1 MTNCEMRWRGGV
13 SALAGGLSLVG
24 GGSALAQ
31 ELGAPVPPVSLV
43 YYAADIG
50 VEHEQSAR
58 VLADEWRKLG
68 LEFELQPI
76 QFGTFVAT
84 INVGGGLE
92 DMAVV
97 VVGADPD
104 RMDPTYW
111 LYDSSACG
119 QRRNASKWCDED
131 YTALATLQRQQV
143 NPEERLQTVRQL
155 QEIHHAQAPWWPVSH
170 SLYGMLWNADKWE
183 NITSPAPIAPHEGPV
198 DPWLQARPLTDDRIL
213 DWAYLEDVN
222 GYNPFAEESA
232 VGWIRFIYDTFAKSN
247 AAGDI
252 LPWAAE
258 SWEFLDDTTLR
269 VTLRD
274 DMTFHDGEPVTAAD
288 AVFTLAKA
296 VEVQP
301 PAMVAR
307 VENIDRVEQV
317 DAHSFDVFLKEPDA
331 SFVPNSLTFLFI
343 APEHVWADYEGD
355 IVDRDIVADK
365 AVVGSGP
372 FSFVTWRV
380 NELHELATHADHFAA
395 PAYDGIRRLA
405 LGQADAIR
413 SAMIEG
419 VGDIATTVLPVAAM
433 SDLSMQYDHLDFMEI
448 PTHASQLVWVNNQD
462 APFDDLAFRE
472 ALRMA
477 TNKQR
482 VVIEALQGFSILAGS
497 GPVPNQL
504 ERWHHPELEA
514 IAFDIDGAR
523 QILADAGYGWDSAG
537 RLHYPPAR

>member
-1 MTNCEMRWRGGV
+1 MKLSRFGWRTGAT
-13 SALAGGLSLVG
+13 ALAGC
-24 GGSALAQ
+24 LAAMGAQ
-31 ELGAPVPPVSLV
+31 AQDLGEIVPPISLV

-58 VLADEWRKLG
+58 ILSEEWSKLG
-68 LEFELQPI
+68 LQFELQPI

-111 LYDSSACG
+111 LYDSSVCG

-131 YTALATLQRQQV
+131 YSAKATAQRGQID
-143 NPEERLQTVRQL
+143 EAERLQTVREL
-155 QEIHHAQAPWWPVSH
+155 QEYHHANAPWWPVTH
-170 SLYGMLWNADKWE
+170 SLYGMLWNNQKWG
-183 NITSPAPIAPHEGPV
+183 NITNPMPLAPHEGLV
-198 DPWLQARPLTDDRIL
+198 DPWLNATPLTDDRIL

-222 GYNPFAEESA
+222 GYNPLAEESA
-232 VGWIRFIYDTFAKSN
+232 VGWVRFIFDTFAKNNS
-247 AAGDI
+247 AGEI

-258 SWEFLDDTTLR
+258 SWEFLDETTLR
-269 VTLRD
+269 IKLRE
-274 DMTFHDGEPVTAAD
+274 DMTFHDGEPVTADD

-301 PAMVAR
+301 PSMVAR
-307 VENIDRVEQV
+307 IGNIDRVEKV
-317 DAHSFDVFLKEPDA
+317 DDYSFDVFLKEADA

-343 APEHVWADYEGD
+343 IPEHIWADYEGD
-355 IVDRDIVADK
+355 VVDRDIVADN
-365 AVVGSGP
+365 AVIGSGP
-372 FSFVTWRV
+372 FKFVTWRV

-405 LGQADAIR
+405 LGQADAVR
-413 SAMIEG
+413 AAMIEG
-419 VGDIATTVLPVAAM
+419 VGDIATTVLPVSAM
-433 SDLSMQYDHLDFMEI
+433 SDLALQHDHLDFMEI
-448 PTHASQLVWVNNQD
+448 PTHAAQLVWVNNEK
-462 APFDDLAFRE
+462 APFTDLAFRE

-482 VVIEALQGFSILAGS
+482 VVIEALQGFSNIADS
-497 GPVPNQL
+497 GPVPNRL
-504 ERWHHPELEA
+504 ERWHNADLEA
-514 IAFDIDGAR
+514 IPFDIEGAR
-523 QILADAGYGWDSAG
+523 QILADAGYGWDSSG
-537 RLHYPPAR
+537 RLHYPPAQ